1 MIIISVSLDK
11 PIYVLEPD
19 FYQHVRSK
27 IELNVEQL
35 PYDVCLVSEDIYGP
49 EDWAE
54 LDSGTRRKIGR
65 YIAMMANSNDIPFS
79 AVPHRHEYP
88 KRYVRV

>member
-1 MIIISVSLDK
+1 MIIISVQVGM
-11 PIYVLEPD
+11 PIFVLESE

-27 IELNVEQL
+27 IELNLEQL
-35 PYDVCLVSEDIYGP
+35 PYDVCLGSEDIYGT

-54 LDSGTRRKIGR
+54 LDSETRRKIGR
-65 YIAMMANSNDIPFS
+65 YIAIMAKSDDIPFS
-79 AVPHRHEYP
+79 AVPQKHEYP